1 MLPFRSISASC
12 VFALALILS
21 CTVTVAQDPSWRTIG
36 QLNLDRHHAHL
47 RYLGDYQVL
56 VIGGWSRSTGILSG
70 IPTSTCEIID
80 VRRETISEG
89 PSMNVERVAFQVVDA
104 PDGSF
109 YAIAGG
115 TSSVERFD
123 RLTGTWEVVGSLTFE
138 RHQHAA
144 AFVSPDEI
152 MVVGGFGSRSAE
164 IFNVRTGQSRP
175 VADFPYVANSL
186 SVVEVE
192 DRRPAFYGGRE
203 SGPNTGVSQLAYA
216 YDFDQDR
223 WEAVYDLGEVAIRPT
238 TIKLPS
244 GQALVV
250 AGVRSES
257 PFTTFRTVRMVAP
270 NGNVT
275 LLDPLQQGRQW
286 HGLGLWSKGRVL
298 CAAGTVDGPFPAN
311 TCEFIDPASATV
323 TQGPT
328 LNSAHSFAPM
338 ITFRE
343 GRTFY
348 ALVVSGLGNGWS
360 GNPDVELLVEGC
372 ADVVTP
378 MEREAAELVGNA
390 LRAGSE
396 VQLTPPQ
403 EFSRGAVWARE
414 KVNMRAPFSTMF
426 AFKITQGD
434 DQGEVEPV
442 PSDPGAD
449 GVVLVIQNQGADVI
463 GNYGRGIGYDGI
475 KRSIAVE
482 FDTYHNPPINDPNG
496 NHVAIQSRGR
506 AENTSMHGT
515 GATLAFSSTVMPIS
529 ADGTVYYAYVT
540 YQQGRMDVYLNTSPS
555 FRAPVVSKYVDLDS
569 LIGLDPNGAAWV
581 GITSGTGR
589 SFEQHDLVMWEI
601 NGCAEDSPV
610 SVQDGPEPVT
620 GRVRD
625 FAIVGDEVRLA
636 AGAEGDRYVID
647 VIDVRGTVIWST
659 AANASVV
666 ALPSAS
672 IGNGWYLVRVS
683 SSTGSSVQTWVV
695 VR

>member
-1 MLPFRSISASC
+1 MPG
-12 VFALALILS
+12 LA
-21 CTVTVAQDPSWRTIG
+21 VAQYEWAVFG
-36 QLNLDRHHAHL
+36 QLEVGRQSPEAQVISDNE
-47 RYLGDYQVL
+47 VL
-56 VIGGWSRSTGILSG
+56 VFGGYTSGGPTDRCEILNVETLEIYPAATMPTRRAAFASVRVGDRNVYAIGGWVS
-70 IPTSTCEIID
+70 
-80 VRRETISEG
+80 
-89 PSMNVERVAFQVVDA
+89 
-104 PDGSF
+104 GSF
-109 YAIAGG
+109 EVTGKVDVYDARSDRWSASGALQLPRFQHTAALLDS
-115 TSSVERFD
+115 TSV
-123 RLTGTWEVVGSLTFE
+123 
-138 RHQHAA
+138 
-144 AFVSPDEI
+144 I
-152 MVVGGFGSRSAE
+152 VVGGRDKNSQALDNCE
-164 IFNVRTGQSRP
+164 IFDLRTGQSRTVTP
-175 VADFPYVANSL
+175 FPFAVSEAKANRL
-186 SVVEVE
+186 NDGRVVV
-192 DRRPAFYGGRE
+192 YGGR
-203 SGPNTGVSQLAYA
+203 SGGPGSFRSTIAYVYNA
-216 YDFDQDR
+216 AQDR
-223 WEAVYDLGEVAIRPT
+223 WEEYVTFQSAVYLPAQIVHSSGPMVIAGGSVEEYSDGRFSAISNVQRSDSTGQAVSLGVLIPPKIPQGLVELPNGEVLCIGGWLGT
-238 TIKLPS
+238 T
-244 GQALVV
+244 
-250 AGVRSES
+250 GVTR
-257 PFTTFRTVRMVAP
+257 
-270 NGNVT
+270 
-275 LLDPLQQGRQW
+275 
-286 HGLGLWSKGRVL
+286 
-298 CAAGTVDGPFPAN
+298 
-311 TCEFIDPASATV
+311 TCEWID
-323 TQGPT
+323 
-328 LNSAHSFAPM
+328 
-338 ITFRE
+338 
-343 GRTFY
+343 
-348 ALVVSGLGNGWS
+348 
-360 GNPDVELLVEGC
+360 LVEGTVRRGPDLNVARGGSAC
-372 ADVVTP
+372 LLVKSGFVTRGSMVLSIGGRSSNGP
-378 MEREAAELVGNA
+378 SSTVEFLRIGCDPGKGDILQTQQHELVGNA